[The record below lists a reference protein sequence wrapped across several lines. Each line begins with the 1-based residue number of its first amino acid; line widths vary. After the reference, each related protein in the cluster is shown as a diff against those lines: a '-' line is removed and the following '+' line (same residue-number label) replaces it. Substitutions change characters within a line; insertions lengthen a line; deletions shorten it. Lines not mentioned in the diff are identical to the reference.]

1 MSLSKALWSILFLLL
16 CCQSTPPLA
25 SCSLFASFVSSTVL
39 SAVVEAFGVQ
49 LHGAGSPNAV
59 TIFASWSADYIY
71 TRDDVGY
78 VDLAHLLTEPLVV
91 TYPGT
96 QHTASRTRTPA

>member
-1 MSLSKALWSILFLLL
+1 MVDTLPASLLPEYAALVCEF
-16 CCQSTPPLA
+16 TPPA
-25 SCSLFASFVSSTVL
+25 SCGLFASFVSSTVL

-59 TIFASWSADYIY
+59 TILASWSADYIY

-78 VDLAHLLTEPLVV
+78 VGLAYRPEPLVM
-91 TYPGT
+91 TYP
-96 QHTASRTRTPA
+96 